1 MPKQIIIAEQH
12 HIAAVF
18 SEDQIQELVVATGRH
33 QIGDIYLGV
42 VENVLPGIDAAF
54 VNIGD
59 PERNGFI
66 HVTDLGPLKRKR
78 TAGAI
83 TELLEP
89 QQKVLV
95 QVMKEPTGNK
105 GPRLTGNITLPSR
118 YVVLMPYG
126 RGVNLSQRI
135 KNENERN
142 RLRALAILIKPAG
155 MGLLIRTEAEGKP
168 EDAIIE
174 DLEAIQKQWEEIQQK
189 AQSMRPPA
197 LLNRDD
203 DFIQRVLRDMYGSD
217 VNRIVVDSNTGLR
230 RVKQYLM
237 NWSGGQSPQGLLI
250 DHHRDR
256 FSILEYFRI
265 NAAIREALKP
275 RVDLPSGGYVIIE
288 PTEALTV
295 IDVNSGSFTRSATA
309 RETVLWTNCEAA
321 TEIARQLR
329 LRNLAGV
336 IIVDFIDM
344 ESRRDQLQ
352 VLEHFNKALRADKA
366 RPQIAQLSELG
377 LVELTRKR
385 QGQNIYELFGRT
397 CPTCG
402 GLGHVVHLPGEVE
415 ERDRDS
421 LAMPREPEWSVPV
434 PAARETPRVIPSNRF
449 TEPPR
454 ETYVGVG
461 EAFNNDLDNE
471 QQDLNLINHPS
482 YQELG
487 DANNNRRRRR
497 RRLGLGDVV
506 PKEES
511 RMPSAHQLTLLSD
524 RDPEIEAEP
533 EVPTSDLPL
542 SVNSKVGWIE
552 KPERARPTKPEPVKP
567 VIEPPETVH
576 VEMTAEEQDVYAL
589 MGVSPLVRLNREVKN
604 PKSVIVH
611 VTLPGQVP
619 DISTVSENGTL
630 APTSTN
636 EVANEVAEV
645 ETYNTVSPVES
656 PSESFESPLESFESP
671 SPSLPEPTAELSSAA
686 TTTNESEPAS
696 TLPTRRRRRRS
707 SATENSM
714 EE

>member
-33 QIGDIYLGV
+33 QVGDIYLGI

-59 PERNGFI
+59 PDRNGFI
-66 HVTDLGPLKRKR
+66 HVTDLGPLKLKR

-83 TELLEP
+83 TELLAP

-118 YVVLMPYG
+118 YVVLMPFG

-168 EDAIIE
+168 EEAIIE
-174 DLEAIQKQWEEIQQK
+174 DLEAIQKQWEAILQET
-189 AQSMRPPA
+189 QSKRAPA

-217 VNRIVVDSNTGLR
+217 VNRIVVDSSTGLK

-256 FSILEYFRI
+256 TSILEYFRI
-265 NAAIREALKP
+265 SAAIREALKP

-309 RETVLWTNCEAA
+309 RETVLWTNSEAA

-344 ESRRDQLQ
+344 ESRKDQLQ

-402 GLGHVVHLPGEVE
+402 GLGHVVHLPGEPE
-415 ERDRDS
+415 ERERD
-421 LAMPREPEWSVPV
+421 LVT
-434 PAARETPRVIPSNRF
+434 AREAEWPVGIPTKESPRVIPSNRF
-449 TEPPR
+449 TESR
-454 ETYVGVG
+454 ETYFGGG
-461 EAFNNDLDNE
+461 EALNADFDSE
-471 QQDLNLINHPS
+471 QQDLNLVNHPS

-487 DANNNRRRRR
+487 DANSNRRRRR
-497 RRLGLGDVV
+497 RRLEIGEGAGKD
-506 PKEES
+506 ET
-511 RMPSAHQLTLLSD
+511 RTPSPLALIND
-524 RDPEIEAEP
+524 READIDAEP
-533 EVPTSDLPL
+533 ELPLTPEVPL
-542 SVNSKVGWIE
+542 SVNRTGWIE
-552 KPERARPTKPEPVKP
+552 KSERAKPIKPEPVK
-567 VIEPPETVH
+567 IEPPETIY
-576 VEMTAEEQDVYAL
+576 VEMTPEEQEVYAL
-589 MGVSPLVRLNREVKN
+589 MGVSPLVHLNQEVKN

-611 VTLPGQVP
+611 VTLPGQIP
-619 DISTVSENGTL
+619 NPSNGSENGSPAL
-630 APTSTN
+630 STT
-636 EVANEVAEV
+636 ELTPVAAAG
-645 ETYNTVSPVES
+645 
-656 PSESFESPLESFESP
+656 SEPFPDNASDSDI
-671 SPSLPEPTAELSSAA
+671 SAA
-686 TTTNESEPAS
+686 SKTDENEAAS
-696 TLPTRRRRRRS
+696 KMSANRRRRRRS
-707 SATENSM
+707 SATESST